1 MRQEATFHYRQGA
14 RILSYDSAKNLN
26 LLYTIIMLTF
36 GERLQNVPVLSLQT
50 GAELARTDAPVIDPA
65 NLKIIAYYVIGAKLD
80 FSPALLFTVD
90 IREVADI
97 GFIVNSSDDFIAPG
111 DVVSQQD
118 VIGLNF
124 TPIGLKVVD
133 TNGRKLGKVTRYSV
147 DQDSFIIQQLHVT
160 PPLTRIFSQGDF
172 LVHRNQITAISDKV
186 ITVRTPT
193 VKAAPAS
200 PAPVTKQ
207 FTNPFRQP
215 QRPEAEHSDKS

>member
-50 GAELARTDAPVIDPA
+50 GAELAHTDAPVIDPA

-147 DQDSFIIQQLHVT
+147 DQDSFIIQQLHVA

-193 VKAAPAS
+193 VKTAPAS